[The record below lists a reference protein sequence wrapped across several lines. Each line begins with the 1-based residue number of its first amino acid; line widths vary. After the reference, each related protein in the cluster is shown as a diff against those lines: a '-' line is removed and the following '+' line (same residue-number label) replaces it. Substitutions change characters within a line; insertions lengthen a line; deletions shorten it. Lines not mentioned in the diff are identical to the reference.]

1 MDTYSPRIRDAVG
14 KLGQTADDDWRAI
27 ALAGV
32 DPDAAEDIVQAIT
45 QGHKDAAQTLDAWF
59 RPGSGQ
65 APRLRR
71 QVRDAVTPLLRGSRA
86 LLATGGRVTR
96 RAELL
101 RIAAAIESADSDRDA
116 WRVWCAATGLW
127 GARHLSG
134 APTEPD
140 APARTSFWEAPAVP
154 VDVTLRK
161 RGTQSVKGRPA
172 HVPNH
177 RAARQAAR
185 QAAETQRAAAE
196 RAEQVIAARSG
207 AYLAEWPEI
216 ASDAEAAIIWDLL
229 AAVLRTRPR
238 CRRGPDHAHRGRPVD
253 RAGLPR
259 SARPAVGAAGHA
271 RRIPGLRELA
281 DRGRPGMNAI
291 GRDSARAQAQEAF
304 VGLLTTP
311 LLAARIQP
319 TLFGGVLRHRATVS
333 DWAARLG
340 YRLVIAG
347 SVARLHRDP
356 VGPGAHRGAAAVG
369 SARPP

>member
-1 MDTYSPRIRDAVG
+1 M
-14 KLGQTADDDWRAI
+14 
-27 ALAGV
+27 
-32 DPDAAEDIVQAIT
+32 QAIT

-101 RIAAAIESADSDRDA
+101 RIATAIESAGSDDDA

-134 APTEPD
+134 TPAEPD
-140 APARTSFWEAPAVP
+140 APARTSFWDAPAVP
-154 VDVTLRK
+154 VEVTLRK

-185 QAAETQRAAAE
+185 QAAEAQRAAAE
-196 RAEQVIAARSG
+196 RAEQVIASRSG

-216 ASDAEAAIIWDLL
+216 SSDAEAVIVWDLL
-229 AAVLRTRPR
+229 AAVLRTT
-238 CRRGPDHAHRGRPVD
+238 PDAGGIRTALTGDDRWIVMAHP
-253 RAGLPR
+253 APP
-259 SARPAVGAAGHA
+259 ARP
-271 RRIPGLRELA
+271 
-281 DRGRPGMNAI
+281 
-291 GRDSARAQAQEAF
+291 SA
-304 VGLLTTP
+304 
-311 LLAARIQP
+311 LLATPDGFLACENWRIE
-319 TLFGGVLRHRATVS
+319 VSRA
-333 DWAARLG
+333 
-340 YRLVIAG
+340 
-347 SVARLHRDP
+347 
-356 VGPGAHRGAAAVG
+356 
-369 SARPP
+369 